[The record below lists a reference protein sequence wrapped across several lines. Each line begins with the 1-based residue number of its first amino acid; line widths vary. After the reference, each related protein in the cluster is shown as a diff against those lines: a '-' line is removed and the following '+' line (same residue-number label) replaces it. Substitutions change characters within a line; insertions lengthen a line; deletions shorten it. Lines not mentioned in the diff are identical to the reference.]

1 VDLTH
6 LTPLT
11 PDNVTSLV
19 YGTLTGL
26 YEGNVRYRSKPEPKA
41 LLCNLQLLVGP
52 HGQGAAV
59 EGAARG
65 VALAQGNLMAR

>member
-1 VDLTH
+1 
-6 LTPLT
+6 
-11 PDNVTSLV
+11 
-19 YGTLTGL
+19 
-26 YEGNVRYRSKPEPKA
+26 VRYRSKPEPKG

-65 VALAQGNLMAR
+65 VALAQGNLMARWASS